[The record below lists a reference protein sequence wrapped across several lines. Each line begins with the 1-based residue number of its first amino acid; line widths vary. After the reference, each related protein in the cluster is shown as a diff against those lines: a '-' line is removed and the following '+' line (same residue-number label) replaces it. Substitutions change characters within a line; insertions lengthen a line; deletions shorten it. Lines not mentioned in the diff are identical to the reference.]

1 MLSANYSL
9 PRRLLKIAAV
19 AIVYYFAART
29 GLLLQL
35 GHTNSTPVWPPSGIA
50 FAALILLG
58 FEIWPGIMLGAF
70 IANVVVFEVN
80 KVAGTP
86 TILFMSLCISIG
98 NSLEAIIGYYLLKR
112 LKSFEVLGVARD
124 FAMFFI
130 AVLIMC
136 LASSI
141 VGATTL
147 LLNNII
153 TMPEYSS
160 VWFTWWTGDVSGIII
175 LTPIILSWWNPRK
188 REWNTTA
195 IIQVAGL
202 FILLTLY
209 LLALFGNWSPL
220 GINKTRIFFIFLI
233 ISLCVF
239 CMSQRQISLVILGIS
254 LSAIYA
260 TYLGIGPFIEDSVN
274 GSYIALQAFLCV
286 VSVTAMFLSTTLN
299 ERRKTEEQLKEVNAK
314 LEVKVTERTQSIERQ
329 KEELTEMN
337 SRLLEKTR
345 ELERIN
351 KESRSFAHAVS
362 HDLREPLRTITS
374 YLQLI
379 EDRYKDKLDN
389 DADIFI
395 DFAVEGAKRM
405 NTLIDD
411 MLIYSRIE
419 HSNDSQVDVDLN
431 DIIVLV
437 KNNLQTTIQQNNA
450 EIIIDTVLPAITAEH
465 YQMVQLFQNLV
476 ENAIKYRGER
486 TPVIRISAKKQAD
499 EWLISISD
507 NGIGISK
514 EHFDRVFIIFQR
526 LHGWDQYEGTGIGL
540 AICKRIIER
549 HGGQIWVESTE
560 GNGATFYFTIKG

>member
-175 LTPIILSWWNPRK
+175 LTPIILTWWNPRK

-220 GINKTRIFFIFLI
+220 GINKARIFFIFLI

-260 TYLGIGPFIEDSVN
+260 THLGMGPFIENSVN

-379 EDRYKDKLDN
+379 EERYKDKLDN

-419 HSNDSQVDVDLN
+419 HSNNSYVNVDLN
-431 DIIVLV
+431 DIMVLV

-450 EIIIDTVLPAITAEH
+450 EIIIDKVLPAVTAEH

-486 TPVIRISAKKQAD
+486 TPVIRISAKKQTD